1 MTNANTDAE
10 QLQYFETMLQNLDS
24 LIIYGGS
31 KRTKVRKLARRTIQA
46 LDQHHVTSAGY
57 LSLVLIHYG
66 VGTLLFRGAPEAAIT
81 FLRQLVGWLTQE
93 IDRLTQVIEEPQA
106 SETTTTTELH

>member
-1 MTNANTDAE
+1 M
-10 QLQYFETMLQNLDS
+10 
-24 LIIYGGS
+24 
-31 KRTKVRKLARRTIQA
+31 RKLARRTIQA
-46 LDQHHVTSAGY
+46 LDKHHVTSAGY

-66 VGTLLFRGAPEAAIT
+66 VGTLLFRGAPEAAIS

-106 SETTTTTELH
+106 SETTTTSELH